1 MSALAQSDPK
11 AVIARWVEAVNKH
24 DVEAIA
30 ACFATDYHDVEPAHP
45 TRKITGG
52 RENVRENFG
61 MILESMPDLR
71 LELLRVAA
79 DGDTAWSELALSGT
93 RRDGSREHLRGVNI
107 FGIGGGQIA
116 WGRVYLESVEEHGI
130 DMGERIRRIAEG
142 NSPKAPMPA

>member
-1 MSALAQSDPK
+1 MSALAPLDPK
-11 AVIARWVEAVNKH
+11 AVIREWVKAVNNH

-30 ACFATDYHDVEPAHP
+30 ACFAVDYHDVEPAHP

-52 RENVRENFG
+52 REDVRKNFG
-61 MILESMPDLR
+61 MILQSIPDLR

-79 DGDTAWSELALSGT
+79 DADTAWSELDLSGT